1 MRHVFGFAVAVF
13 CGICL
18 FGGQPGFA
26 DQITLVPLRGQ
37 LIADSG
43 QSSGHR
49 ATISDDGYSEDVQ
62 TMNSDSDQ
70 LTVKIADRHEN
81 GKSAT
86 AKDSRDDDGATIK
99 LIKLARRQ

>member
-1 MRHVFGFAVAVF
+1 MRHVTGISLAVL

-18 FGGQPGFA
+18 FAGQQSFA

-37 LIADSG
+37 LIAESG
-43 QSSGHR
+43 QSSSHR
-49 ATISDDGYSEDVQ
+49 ATISADGYSEDVQ

-70 LTVKIADRHEN
+70 LTVKIADRHET
-81 GKSAT
+81 GRTPA
-86 AKDSRDDDGATIK
+86 AKRSQDDDGATIK